1 MSQPSASAAAIA
13 AAPVRA
19 AADPAA
25 AIVAAAQLLLPHL
38 ESGRRIDA
46 AMLRAAMS
54 AAFGASDSEGA
65 CSTMGDMHHR
75 TRSLSRLVTQR
86 CGRESATSATAT

>member
-46 AMLRAAMS
+46 AMLRAPMES
-54 AAFGASDSEGA
+54 AFGASDADGA
-65 CSTMGDMHHR
+65 WTWKTAYEAC
-75 TRSLSRLVTQR
+75 
-86 CGRESATSATAT
+86 EAATVLR